1 MTISV
6 VIPFYNE
13 SESIKKTLI
22 CMDKQEH
29 APNEVIFVDSGSTDN
44 TAHIIANHIKE
55 FGKTNYRVV
64 YCGEMSPSSSINKGI
79 EESHYKLIAYVD
91 CGLDIPA
98 NWLKNNITIMQKDN
112 CDMVS
117 VRIKTTGCNI
127 IDKSFISQTYG
138 MSSITKCLPGSLIKR
153 EIIINLGGFL
163 SKTRASYD
171 IDFINKINKNNY
183 KRCMNNSTVL
193 SYFDVNYATSFY
205 KGARKVFSYSLN
217 AWNVKGDYKPI
228 LYLTIMSIFVLAA
241 IFDLLLYCIILYLII
256 RGYLIPY
263 LKSRNIPYLNSLI
276 LLITIPM
283 SGLIIDV
290 SRSMGYLKSLIIHDK
305 K

>member
-13 SESIKKTLI
+13 SGSIKKTLI
-22 CMDKQEH
+22 CMDKQDH
-29 APNEVIFVDSGSTDN
+29 APTEVIFVDSGSTDN
-44 TAHIIANHIKE
+44 TVQIITTHIKE
-55 FGKTNYRVV
+55 FSKANYRIV
-64 YCGEMSPSSSINKGI
+64 YCGKMSPSSSINKGI
-79 EESHYKLIAYVD
+79 EESLYKLIAYID

-98 NWLKNNITIMQKDN
+98 DWLRNNINIMEKNN

-117 VRIKTTGCNI
+117 VRIKTTGSSI

-138 MSSITKCLPGSLIKR
+138 IESLTKCLPGSLIKR
-153 EIIINLGGFL
+153 EVIINLGGFL
-163 SKTRASYD
+163 SNTRASYD

-183 KRCMNNSTVL
+183 KRCINNRTIL
-193 SYFDVNYATSFY
+193 SYFDINYATSFY
-205 KGARKVFSYSLN
+205 KGSKKVFSYSLN
-217 AWNVKGDYKPI
+217 AWNAKGDYKPI
-228 LYLTIMSIFVLAA
+228 LYLSTMFIFVLAA
-241 IFDLLLYCIILYLII
+241 IFDFLLYCIALYVVR

-263 LKSRNIPYLNSLI
+263 LKSKKIPYLTSLI
-276 LLITIPM
+276 LLITIPV
-283 SGLIIDV
+283 SGLVIDV

>member
-6 VIPFYNE
+6 VVPFYNE

-127 IDKSFISQTYG
+127 IDKSFISH
-138 MSSITKCLPGSLIKR
+138 SIS
-153 EIIINLGGFL
+153 
-163 SKTRASYD
+163 
-171 IDFINKINKNNY
+171 
-183 KRCMNNSTVL
+183 
-193 SYFDVNYATSFY
+193 
-205 KGARKVFSYSLN
+205 
-217 AWNVKGDYKPI
+217 
-228 LYLTIMSIFVLAA
+228 
-241 IFDLLLYCIILYLII
+241 
-256 RGYLIPY
+256 
-263 LKSRNIPYLNSLI
+263 
-276 LLITIPM
+276 
-283 SGLIIDV
+283 
-290 SRSMGYLKSLIIHDK
+290 
-305 K
+305 